1 MQVTSAMVPN
11 KKFTVLRTCLQIDQG
26 TWVIAEPSHVDAP
39 NTYRRLPSGCLIE
52 RITKKL
58 SKVTLVEHMEVAE
71 PLPNRSGFAFAA
83 ERMNVGPNE
92 DCNSTLWRSVTGSE
106 DMKVYDSLYKSS
118 ANFEV
123 AGGVVTFGVRHSP
136 ELVLETLGDEETY
149 HEVHIDGSPKDTM
162 LISRFSIT
170 TNGVTAATNTGGFV
184 ITLVLR
190 KLVEGNQPLQEKMQ
204 QSIESITF
212 AINHTVERVKEAL
225 EKHQDLLREE
235 CAYATC
241 IEIGQ
246 LRSSSCKTSYE
257 CLN

>member
-1 MQVTSAMVPN
+1 DEWSYWFPNIVTKEELIRVLSPGSSNKNPYGTLHMVYKEMQVTSAMVPN

-58 SKVTLVEHMEVAE
+58 SK
-71 PLPNRSGFAFAA
+71 
-83 ERMNVGPNE
+83 
-92 DCNSTLWRSVTGSE
+92 
-106 DMKVYDSLYKSS
+106 
-118 ANFEV
+118 
-123 AGGVVTFGVRHSP
+123 
-136 ELVLETLGDEETY
+136 
-149 HEVHIDGSPKDTM
+149 
-162 LISRFSIT
+162 
-170 TNGVTAATNTGGFV
+170 
-184 ITLVLR
+184 
-190 KLVEGNQPLQEKMQ
+190 EKMQ